1 MSLSP
6 QKLIPNF
13 NFVMKESEI
22 PAGANKGKRRVGR
35 GEGNGHG
42 KTCCRGHKGAGAR
55 SGYSLRPGF
64 EGGQMPLFRK
74 LPQRGFNRTRFQKPC
89 SVVNLA
95 DLAKLAGDKVDLE
108 SLKNAGLVRANSK
121 RVKLLGSGEVDK
133 VYQVNVTF
141 VSKTAKEKIE
151 SAGGSFL
158 SD

>member
-1 MSLSP
+1 
-6 QKLIPNF
+6 
-13 NFVMKESEI
+13 MKESEI

-74 LPQRGFNRTRFQKPC
+74 LPQRGFNRTRFQRPC
-89 SVVNLA
+89 SVVNLG

-108 SLKNAGLVRANSK
+108 SLKEAGLVRANSK
-121 RVKLLGSGEVDK
+121 RVKLLGTGEADK
-133 VYQVNVTF
+133 AYQVNVTF
-141 VSKTAKEKIE
+141 VSKSAKEKIE
-151 SAGGSFL
+151 AAGGTFL